1 MPDQCLTFIMNQQRL
16 FRVAYENQIAQ
27 METALL
33 KAKSEMDVAKGKA
46 QELEALVLKKDLI
59 ISEQK
64 TLHNQ
69 IMVSNLDT
77 AKEFIE
83 ELAKNIES

>member
-1 MPDQCLTFIMNQQRL
+1 
-16 FRVAYENQIAQ
+16 

-69 IMVSNLDT
+69 IMVCNLDT
-77 AKEFIE
+77 VKVFMRECIGTRKHQIFI
-83 ELAKNIES
+83 SSY

>member
-1 MPDQCLTFIMNQQRL
+1 
-16 FRVAYENQIAQ
+16 

-77 AKEFIE
+77 VKVFMG
-83 ELAKNIES
+83 ELR

>member
-1 MPDQCLTFIMNQQRL
+1 
-16 FRVAYENQIAQ
+16 

-77 AKEFIE
+77 VKVFMG
-83 ELAKNIES
+83 ELRNMYRNQE

>member
-1 MPDQCLTFIMNQQRL
+1 
-16 FRVAYENQIAQ
+16 

-69 IMVSNLDT
+69 IIVSNLD
-77 AKEFIE
+77 KVKVFMR
-83 ELAKNIES
+83 ELRKNIGTRKHQIFISLY

>member
-1 MPDQCLTFIMNQQRL
+1 
-16 FRVAYENQIAQ
+16 

-69 IMVSNLDT
+69 ILVSNLDT
-77 AKEFIE
+77 VKVFMG
-83 ELAKNIES
+83 ELR

>member
-1 MPDQCLTFIMNQQRL
+1 
-16 FRVAYENQIAQ
+16 
-27 METALL
+27 METVLL

-77 AKEFIE
+77 AKEFIGE
-83 ELAKNIES
+83 FAKNIEI

>member
-1 MPDQCLTFIMNQQRL
+1 
-16 FRVAYENQIAQ
+16 
-27 METALL
+27 
-33 KAKSEMDVAKGKA
+33 MDVAKGKA

-69 IMVSNLDT
+69 IMVCNLDT
-77 AKEFIE
+77 VKVFMG
-83 ELAKNIES
+83 ELR

>member
-1 MPDQCLTFIMNQQRL
+1 
-16 FRVAYENQIAQ
+16 

-64 TLHNQ
+64 TLHDQ
-69 IMVSNLDT
+69 IIVSNLD
-77 AKEFIE
+77 KVKYLWGSSE
-83 ELAKNIES
+83 KYV

>member
-1 MPDQCLTFIMNQQRL
+1 
-16 FRVAYENQIAQ
+16 

-77 AKEFIE
+77 VKVFMG
-83 ELAKNIES
+83 ELMYRNQESSNLH

>member
-1 MPDQCLTFIMNQQRL
+1 
-16 FRVAYENQIAQ
+16 

-69 IMVSNLDT
+69 IMVCNLDT
-77 AKEFIE
+77 VKVLMG
-83 ELAKNIES
+83 ELLQIGTRKHQILISLY